1 MLSNMD
7 LINEPEP
14 FRNKPFVGEFITTK
28 PLSAAMGGEILDIQL
43 RQLTP
48 EAFLELKTALYHH
61 KMIFI
66 RGQELSLQDQES
78 ITLNFGEFGT
88 DAYSTGMP
96 GHPDIQPV
104 IKEAS
109 TKSKMIFGG
118 GWHTDSPFLV
128 EPPSISILN
137 GVEIPPYGGDTIWY
151 NAVLAYES
159 LSEIMKNLL
168 KDLKVHMSAKN
179 VVDALHRLGSASQK
193 TTKMSDMELEL
204 DIKSMVEGSFHPMVR
219 RHPHSDEVS
228 LYCDSV
234 YSIGI
239 KGMTSHECK
248 PLLDFIVSHTTQE
261 QFSCRLRW
269 EPNTVA
275 IWDNRVCLHRAFND
289 YNGFRREMHRT
300 TVKGEVP
307 VSAF

>member
-28 PLSAAMGGEILDIQL
+28 PLSAAMGGEVLDIQL

-104 IKEAS
+104 I
-109 TKSKMIFGG
+109 
-118 GWHTDSPFLV
+118 
-128 EPPSISILN
+128 N
-137 GVEIPPYGGDTIWY
+137 GVDIPPYGGDTIWY

-204 DIKSMVEGSFHPMVR
+204 DIQSMVEGSFHPMVR

-307 VSAF
+307 VPAF